1 MGRMTGKVAL
11 VTGAARGQGR
21 SHAVALA
28 QEGASIVAVDLC
40 DQIASVPYRMARPG
54 DLTETAHRIKETGGD
69 VLARQADVRDSGQL
83 ASVVSAALD
92 QFGHIDIVCANAG
105 ILSSSPV
112 AELSDELW
120 DDMIA
125 VNLTGVFRTIRSVL
139 PAMIEQG
146 TGGSIIITSST
157 AGSRG
162 FPNLAHYTA
171 AKHGVIGL
179 MRSLVNEVSP
189 HRIRVN
195 VLQPSS
201 VDTDMI
207 QHEHVYRLFEPDN
220 PAPDRR
226 SFGRAHSALHPL
238 GIPWL
243 EPIDVSNAV
252 VWLASDE
259 ARYVTGVCL
268 PVDAGLLERLG

>member
-1 MGRMTGKVAL
+1 MGRVSGKVAL

-21 SHAVALA
+21 SHAVRLA
-28 QEGASIVAVDLC
+28 KEGAAVVAVDLC
-40 DQIASVPYRMARPG
+40 DQIASVPYPMARPA
-54 DLTETAHRIKETGGD
+54 DLEETAHRIKEVGGD
-69 VLARQADVRDSGQL
+69 VLTRQADVRDAGQL
-83 ASVVSAALD
+83 AAAVADALD
-92 QFGHIDIVCANAG
+92 RFGHLDIVCANAG
-105 ILSSSPV
+105 ILTSAQV
-112 AELSDELW
+112 TDMSDELW

-125 VNLTGVFRTIRSVL
+125 VNLTGVFRTVRAVL
-139 PAMIEQG
+139 PAMIEHG
-146 TGGSIIITSST
+146 TGGCVIITSST
-157 AGSRG
+157 AGTRG

-179 MRSLVNEVSP
+179 MRSLVNEVSQ
-189 HRIRVN
+189 HGIRVN
-195 VLQPSS
+195 VIQPSS

-207 QHEHVYRLFEPDN
+207 QHEHVYRLFEPEN
-220 PAPDRR
+220 PAPDRE

-243 EPIDVSNAV
+243 EPADVSNAV
-252 VWLASDE
+252 VWLASEE